1 MFIKR
6 SLKRVD
12 VFGSKV
18 ELFMKKESTF
28 KTAFGGLLTSLLIGC
43 FMSLVIPRFKDLVTK
58 AQTNSIEKIRYSPS
72 EGEFLLSPGKFMIAF
87 GFSNPSLN
95 PYVNF
100 SLVARSNIRNAT
112 SGAITKHKITVPT
125 EPCTPAHFNDLEKE
139 YRTINLTGFLCPKL
153 DGNLSWPV
161 KGTYTDN
168 IFNFLQIKIS
178 ECKNSSKCPDRDKF
192 FSQNPQL
199 DFNIFFT
206 SHDNNPGDFDRP
218 LQKRISSEL
227 HFLLD
232 NRPVNVLYKEADV
245 FLRSLQV
252 KFDREVFFPAS
263 DYAYYE
269 GIMFGNEI
277 KEQVSM
283 STNNG
288 ELANFFIRKSAYIV
302 GGSSINIL
310 LF

>member
-1 MFIKR
+1 MF
-6 SLKRVD
+6 LKNLFKKVD
-12 VFGSKV
+12 MFGARV
-18 ELFMKKESTF
+18 ELYMKKESTF
-28 KTAFGGLLTSLLIGC
+28 KTVFGGVLTSLLLIC
-43 FMSLVIPRFKDLVTK
+43 FLSLVIPRFTDLVTK

-72 EGEFLLSPGKFMIAF
+72 EGEFLLKSGKLMIAF

-100 SLVARSNIRNAT
+100 SLVARSNVRNT
-112 SGAITKHKITVPT
+112 TNGAITKKKILIET
-125 EPCTPAHFNDLEKE
+125 EPCSPAHFSELEKE
-139 YRTINLTGFLCPKL
+139 YRMINLTGFLCPKL
-153 DGNLSWPV
+153 IENLSWPIE
-161 KGTYTDN
+161 GTYTDN

-178 ECKNSSKCPDRDKF
+178 ECKNSSKCPDRELF

-199 DFNIFFT
+199 DFNIFLT
-206 SHDNNPGDFDRP
+206 SHDNNPGDFERP
-218 LQKRISSEL
+218 LIKKISSEL

-232 NRPVNVLYKEADV
+232 NRPVNVLYKEADI

-252 KFDREVFFPAS
+252 KFDREVFWPS
-263 DYAYYE
+263 SNYAYYE
-269 GIMFGNEI
+269 GIMFGNEV

-302 GGSSINIL
+302 GKVA
-310 LF
+310 F